1 MWKGPVGFA
10 ETYSRIIFSVST
22 FLGFPNSFGFSK
34 ISPTRFDS
42 SFSPALKLINPATTE
57 YWLSSCSTNS
67 TIALQFGEVRFLQN
81 EQVKKHLL
89 HSLQNQ
95 RF

>member
-34 ISPTRFDS
+34 ISPTRFER

-67 TIALQFGEVRFLQN
+67 TIAFAIWGGAIFAKQ
-81 EQVKKHLL
+81 QVKKRLL